1 LVCNLP
7 MRRLILEGALSL
19 KVRET
24 DAVELQETQ
33 LARHLLGNC
42 VLFGGLSADERAAV
56 VAQARIRT
64 VNAGETV
71 FAMGSPGD
79 QMMALLRGIIRISVP
94 SLEGRELL
102 LAIIRPGEVFGEL
115 AVLDGKERSADAIA
129 ESPCT
134 LAILDRHDILSFFER
149 NPSAWPKLVK
159 VLCQRLRHTDQV
171 FAEVALLQLP
181 AKLAKSMLR
190 LLDLDRT
197 LAPRKRPVIHYSQ
210 RELANMVGGTRESVN
225 RCLRNWQRNGI
236 VQITEGSI
244 IITNRPAL
252 EQMAEPM

>member
-1 LVCNLP
+1 

-24 DAVELQETQ
+24 DAVELRETE

-79 QMMALLRGIIRISVP
+79 QMMALLRGTIRISVP
-94 SLEGRELL
+94 SLEGKELL
-102 LAIIRPGEVFGEL
+102 LAIIRPGDVFGEL

-129 ESPCT
+129 EVH
-134 LAILDRHDILSFFER
+134 AR
-149 NPSAWPKLVK
+149 
-159 VLCQRLRHTDQV
+159 
-171 FAEVALLQLP
+171 
-181 AKLAKSMLR
+181 
-190 LLDLDRT
+190 
-197 LAPRKRPVIHYSQ
+197 
-210 RELANMVGGTRESVN
+210 
-225 RCLRNWQRNGI
+225 
-236 VQITEGSI
+236 
-244 IITNRPAL
+244 
-252 EQMAEPM
+252 

>member
-1 LVCNLP
+1 MDRSFFN
-7 MRRLILEGALSL
+7 
-19 KVRET
+19 VREI
-24 DAVELQETQ
+24 DAVEPQETELKRARQ
-33 LARHLLGNC
+33 LLANC
-42 VLFGGLSADERAAV
+42 VLFSGLSADERAAV
-56 VAQARIRT
+56 VARARIRT

-71 FAMGSPGD
+71 FAIGSPGD
-79 QMMALLRGIIRISVP
+79 QMMALLRGTVRISVP

-134 LAILDRHDILSFFER
+134 LAILDRHDILLFFER

-190 LLDLDRT
+190 LLDSDRT
-197 LAPRKRPVIHYSQ
+197 FARKTPIIRYSQ

-252 EQMAEPM
+252 EQMAEPT

>member
-1 LVCNLP
+1 MDRTVFFN
-7 MRRLILEGALSL
+7 
-19 KVRET
+19 VREI
-24 DAVELQETQ
+24 DAVEPQETE
-33 LARHLLGNC
+33 LKRARQLLGNC
-42 VLFGGLSADERAAV
+42 VLFSGLSADERAAV
-56 VAQARIRT
+56 VARARIRT
-64 VNAGETV
+64 INAEETI
-71 FAMGSPGD
+71 FALGSPGD
-79 QMMALLRGIIRISVP
+79 QMMALLRGTVRISVP
-94 SLEGRELL
+94 SFEGRELL
-102 LAIIRPGEVFGEL
+102 LAIIRPDEVFGEL
-115 AVLDGKERSADAIA
+115 AVLDGKARSADAIA

-252 EQMAEPM
+252 EQMAEPI

>member
-1 LVCNLP
+1 MDTAPFFN
-7 MRRLILEGALSL
+7 
-19 KVRET
+19 VRET
-24 DAVELQETQ
+24 DAVGPQETE
-33 LARHLLGNC
+33 LKRARQLLGNC

-56 VAQARIRT
+56 VARARIRT
-64 VNAGETV
+64 VNAEETI
-71 FAMGSPGD
+71 FAIGSPGD
-79 QMMALLRGIIRISVP
+79 QMMALLRGTVRISVP
-94 SLEGRELL
+94 SSEGRELL

-210 RELANMVGGTRESVN
+210 RDLANMVGGTRESVN

-252 EQMAEPM
+252 EQMAEPT

>member
-1 LVCNLP
+1 MGTTFFFN
-7 MRRLILEGALSL
+7 
-19 KVRET
+19 VRET
-24 DAVELQETQ
+24 DAAEPQETE
-33 LARHLLGNC
+33 LKRARQLLGNC
-42 VLFGGLSADERAAV
+42 VLFGGLSANERAAV
-56 VAQARIRT
+56 VARARIRI
-64 VNAGETV
+64 VNAEETI
-71 FAMGSPGD
+71 FAIGSPGD
-79 QMMALLRGIIRISVP
+79 QMMALLRGTVRISVP

-197 LAPRKRPVIHYSQ
+197 PRKKTPIIHYSQ

-252 EQMAEPM
+252 EQMAEPT

>member
-1 LVCNLP
+1 MDKAPFFN
-7 MRRLILEGALSL
+7 
-19 KVRET
+19 VRD
-24 DAVELQETQ
+24 DAVEPELKR
-33 LARHLLGNC
+33 ARQLLGNC

-56 VAQARIRT
+56 VARARIRT
-64 VNAGETV
+64 VNGEETI
-71 FAMGSPGD
+71 FAIGSPGD
-79 QMMALLRGIIRISVP
+79 QMMALLRGTVRISVP
-94 SLEGRELL
+94 SFEGRELL

-190 LLDLDRT
+190 LLDLERT
-197 LAPRKRPVIHYSQ
+197 LAPRKKPVIHYSQ

-244 IITNRPAL
+244 IITNRLAL
-252 EQMAEPM
+252 EQMAEPI

>member
-1 LVCNLP
+1 
-7 MRRLILEGALSL
+7 
-19 KVRET
+19 
-24 DAVELQETQ
+24 
-33 LARHLLGNC
+33 
-42 VLFGGLSADERAAV
+42 
-56 VAQARIRT
+56 
-64 VNAGETV
+64 
-71 FAMGSPGD
+71 
-79 QMMALLRGIIRISVP
+79 MMALLRGTIRISVP
-94 SLEGRELL
+94 SSEGKELL
-102 LAIIRPGEVFGEL
+102 LAIIQPGEVFGEL

-134 LAILDRHDILSFFER
+134 LAFLDRHDILSFFER

-236 VQITEGSI
+236 VRITEGSI
-244 IITNRPAL
+244 MITNRPAL
-252 EQMAEPM
+252 EEMAEPT

>member
-1 LVCNLP
+1 MDRTVFFDGSEIDAAEP
-7 MRRLILEGALSL
+7 RDTEL
-19 KVRET
+19 KR
-24 DAVELQETQ
+24 
-33 LARHLLGNC
+33 ARQLLGNC
-42 VLFGGLSADERAAV
+42 VLFSGLSADERAAV
-56 VAQARIRT
+56 VARARIRS
-64 VNAGETV
+64 VNAAETI
-71 FAMGSPGD
+71 FALGSPGD
-79 QMMALLRGIIRISVP
+79 QMMALLRGTVRISVP
-94 SLEGRELL
+94 SFEGRELL

-115 AVLDGKERSADAIA
+115 AILDGKERSADAIA

-134 LAILDRHDILSFFER
+134 LAILHRHDILSFFER

-181 AKLAKSMLR
+181 AKLARSMLR
-190 LLDLDRT
+190 LLDLDTT
-197 LAPRKRPVIHYSQ
+197 LAARKRPVIHYSQ

-244 IITNRPAL
+244 IVTNRPAL
-252 EQMAEPM
+252 EQMAEPT